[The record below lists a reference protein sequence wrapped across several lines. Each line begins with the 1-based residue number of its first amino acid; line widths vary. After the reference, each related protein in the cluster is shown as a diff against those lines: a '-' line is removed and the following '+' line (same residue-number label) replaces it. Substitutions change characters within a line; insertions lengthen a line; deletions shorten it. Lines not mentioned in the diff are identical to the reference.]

1 MKMVILINWEPSF
14 LVSGLGNKIK
24 NFPIFAA
31 AKSKQMDKRIHTLI
45 FLYVI
50 YFLIAINMLFFK
62 PVQQFMTG
70 FLFGATGILI
80 FLMFFSLW
88 LLQRKD

>member
-1 MKMVILINWEPSF
+1 
-14 LVSGLGNKIK
+14 
-24 NFPIFAA
+24 
-31 AKSKQMDKRIHTLI
+31 MDKRIHTLI
-45 FLYVI
+45 FLYVV

-62 PVQQFMTG
+62 PMQQFMSA